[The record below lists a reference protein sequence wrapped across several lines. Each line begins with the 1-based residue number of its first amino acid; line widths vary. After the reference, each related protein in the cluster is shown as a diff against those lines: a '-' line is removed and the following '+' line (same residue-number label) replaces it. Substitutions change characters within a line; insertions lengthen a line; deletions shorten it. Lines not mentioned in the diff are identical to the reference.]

1 MLIRK
6 IEKVEANA
14 SESSSSEDNENQG
27 PKKKKQIFDSVRA
40 LIISPTRELAIQI
53 KDMIQA
59 VIPMDY

>member
-27 PKKKKQIFDSVRA
+27 PQKKKQIFDSVRA